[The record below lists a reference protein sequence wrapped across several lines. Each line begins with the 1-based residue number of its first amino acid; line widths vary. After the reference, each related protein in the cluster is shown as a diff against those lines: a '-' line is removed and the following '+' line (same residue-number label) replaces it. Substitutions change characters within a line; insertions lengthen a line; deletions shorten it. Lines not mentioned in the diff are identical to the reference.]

1 MSLPALGVRAQTEQG
16 QLKLRKQYPLE
27 HPIRYFNVDNLG
39 AYYLITRSNEL
50 IKYDEDGQWVG
61 NHRAQVLGDL
71 RQVDVANPLQLL
83 LFYPEVS
90 TLLQLDNMLY
100 QTNRFEI
107 SGLQLSDNSLVCRSF
122 DNNFWLYD
130 ERSFRLRKLAFDLRT
145 VVEGEWLQ
153 NEFDT
158 SLEPAYM
165 LEHEECIYL
174 SDPDAGIHVFDLY
187 GRFLKTLP
195 VTGVE
200 RFSIFEQHLYYV
212 QGGKAYRY
220 HLRQFTTEKLLLP
233 TGLKIKMVR
242 VNQRGIYV
250 LDARS
255 LQLFEHSAP

>member
-1 MSLPALGVRAQTEQG
+1 MSLPALVAQAQAEG
-16 QLKLRKQYPLE
+16 PELQLLRSFPLE
-27 HPIRYFNVDNLG
+27 HPVRYFNVDNLG
-39 AYYLITRSNEL
+39 AFYLITRSNEL
-50 IKYDEDGQWVG
+50 IKCDENGKWVG

-107 SGLQLSDNSLVCRSF
+107 GDLSLSDNSLVCRSF

-153 NEFDT
+153 NEF
-158 SLEPAYM
+158 SAALEPAYM
-165 LEHEECIYL
+165 LEQGERIYL
-174 SDPDAGIHVFDLY
+174 SDPDLGIHVFDLY
-187 GRFLKTLP
+187 GRFLKTVP

-200 RFSIFEQHLYYV
+200 RFSIFEQYLYYV
-212 QGGKAYRY
+212 RGGKVFRY
-220 HLRQFTTEKLLLP
+220 HLRQLSTEELALP
-233 TGLKIKMVR
+233 ARTKIRMVR

-250 LDARS
+250 LDARH
-255 LQLFEHSAP
+255 LQLYAHPKP